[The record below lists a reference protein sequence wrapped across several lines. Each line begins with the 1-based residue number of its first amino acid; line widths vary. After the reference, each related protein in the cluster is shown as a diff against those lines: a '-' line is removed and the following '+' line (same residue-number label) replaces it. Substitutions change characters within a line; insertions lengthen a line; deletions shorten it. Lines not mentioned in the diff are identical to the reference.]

1 MSEPTRLDLN
11 DRELRIGTA
20 VDSRTLRVLQ
30 QVADAMKFSD
40 IDAAYVDLKDGRA
53 MVIEV
58 HSFQSGDDDV

>member
-40 IDAAYVDLKDGRA
+40 IDVAYVDLKDGRA
-53 MVIEV
+53 MTIEV
-58 HSFQSGDDDV
+58 HSFQAGDGDV